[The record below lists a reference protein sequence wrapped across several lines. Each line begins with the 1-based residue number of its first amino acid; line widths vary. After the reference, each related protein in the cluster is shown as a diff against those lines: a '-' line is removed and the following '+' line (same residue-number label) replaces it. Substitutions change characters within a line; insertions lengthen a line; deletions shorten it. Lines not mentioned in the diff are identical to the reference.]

1 MYYFSKI
8 IISSKNKVSGSKQKK
23 TSSKTTYF
31 CKHKHQI
38 MKYKFP
44 LFFLSLLLMILMNQS
59 VYASDTEKKEIKKAE
74 RKARDK
80 YLGLGLGFSCVKLMD
95 QATSPLLYKGFNF
108 PFASLGYLTHSDKR
122 IKTLETDFSYG
133 NLKSDIE
140 TPWYDAPNTSYYLA
154 IRYNILYRLRP
165 IVNEK
170 INWYLG
176 PEFNINGHFRVNY
189 KYGNSALTFDNY
201 YGLGVA
207 TRFEYPF
214 SWKSNSFKFLGIN
227 FNRRDR
233 DLRLSWQVSTP
244 VLSYLIRPTY
254 VTITNFIDPDLRT
267 KITDEQTTGGIFI
280 PFNLRSQTE
289 LYYIL
294 HNQNMFKLS
303 YVWNFY
309 NHNPGYNKV
318 QSAFHGI
325 QFSFIFKFNNKTPE
339 K

>member
-1 MYYFSKI
+1 MKRRFSFVLLLLFLLI
-8 IISSKNKVSGSKQKK
+8 IVSLPAHSRDKEKRELKK
-23 TSSKTTYF
+23 T
-31 CKHKHQI
+31 
-38 MKYKFP
+38 
-44 LFFLSLLLMILMNQS
+44 
-59 VYASDTEKKEIKKAE
+59 E
-74 RKARDK
+74 RRARDK
-80 YLGLGLGFSCVKLMD
+80 YLGLGLGFSYVKVTD

-108 PFASLGYLTHSDKR
+108 PFASLGFMTHSDKI
-122 IKTLETDFSYG
+122 IKTFETDFSFG

-140 TPWYDAPNTSYYLA
+140 TPWYDSPNTSYYLA
-154 IRYNILYRLRP
+154 IRYNILYRLRK

-189 KYGNSALTFDNY
+189 KYDNSALTFDNY
-201 YGLGVA
+201 YGLGIA

-214 SWKSNSFKFLGIN
+214 SWKSSSFKFLGIN

-233 DLRLSWQVSTP
+233 DLRLSWQLSTP
-244 VLSYLIRPTY
+244 VASFLIRPTY

-267 KITDEQTTGGIFI
+267 KITDEQTTGGIFV

-309 NHNPGYNKV
+309 SHDPGYNKV
-318 QSAFHGI
+318 QSAFHGLA
-325 QFSFIFKFNNKTPE
+325 FSFIFKFNYKPVTQ
-339 K
+339 